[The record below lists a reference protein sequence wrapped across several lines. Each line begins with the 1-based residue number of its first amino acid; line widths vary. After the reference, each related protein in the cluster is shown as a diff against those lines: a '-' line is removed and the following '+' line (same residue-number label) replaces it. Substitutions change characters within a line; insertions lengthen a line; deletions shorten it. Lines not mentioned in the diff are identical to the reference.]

1 MAAVVALEEEGVGG
15 WKQQGGRGEQHQC
28 QEINEVAEET
38 EVPVCWTAS
47 ELHLWRRVAVSASRL
62 FIHSFNYFYL
72 LQNSRGAQYK
82 IYHRQDFFLNCPNKI
97 NKIHHN
103 KIL

>member
-1 MAAVVALEEEGVGG
+1 MVAVVALEEGGVGG

-47 ELHLWRRVAVSASRL
+47 ESHLRRRVVASASHL
-62 FIHSFNYFYL
+62 FIHSFIYFFYL

-82 IYHRQDFFLNCPNKI
+82 IYHRQDFLK
-97 NKIHHN
+97 
-103 KIL
+103 LS